1 MDHYGEHQLGNPFSQ
16 LKLLHQTRSID
27 DYIEAFKVLMA
38 QVPPLSEEQYM
49 GFFSGGLREDIR
61 MEVLTFEPPN
71 RHCLIFVARL
81 IERKLD
87 RTPFVYGAR
96 KLQPNRRPFPS
107 GAQIGTPFL
116 REVSFITQWACAF
129 GPVCR

>member
-1 MDHYGEHQLGNPFSQ
+1 
-16 LKLLHQTRSID
+16 
-27 DYIEAFKVLMA
+27 MA

-116 REVSFITQWACAF
+116 REGEDLTKDPPTSSEDSPEPDPQEL
-129 GPVCR
+129 VCQALDLHALDP